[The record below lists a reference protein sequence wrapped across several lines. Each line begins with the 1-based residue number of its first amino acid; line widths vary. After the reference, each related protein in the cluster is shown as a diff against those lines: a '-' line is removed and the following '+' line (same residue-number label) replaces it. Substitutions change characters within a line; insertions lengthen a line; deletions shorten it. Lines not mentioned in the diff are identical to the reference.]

1 LFFKN
6 KNLKWNNIEKTMKN
20 IIKKLKE
27 AFTAE
32 VVLALILFEGWIL
45 SFTTFLYLNEF
56 KNVSILIFSGG
67 LLVFIA
73 SILTPFFGKE

>member
-1 LFFKN
+1 MK
-6 KNLKWNNIEKTMKN
+6 KIIE
-20 IIKKLKE
+20 KLKE

-32 VVLALILFEGWIL
+32 VVLALILFEGLIL

>member
-1 LFFKN
+1 MFFKN

-32 VVLALILFEGWIL
+32 VLLVLILFEGWIL
-45 SFTTFLYLNEF
+45 SFATYLYLNEF
-56 KNVSILIFSGG
+56 KNAAILIFSVG

-73 SILTPFFGKE
+73 SILTPFFYKE

>member
-1 LFFKN
+1 
-6 KNLKWNNIEKTMKN
+6 MKN

-45 SFTTFLYLNEF
+45 SFR
-56 KNVSILIFSGG
+56 
-67 LLVFIA
+67 
-73 SILTPFFGKE
+73 

>member
-1 LFFKN
+1 MFFKN
-6 KNLKWNNIEKTMKN
+6 KNLKWNNIEKTMKK
-20 IIKKLKE
+20 IIEKLEK

-45 SFTTFLYLNEF
+45 FYATYFYLKEF
-56 KNVSILIFSGG
+56 KNAAILIFSGG

-73 SILTPFFGKE
+73 SILTPFFYKE

>member
-1 LFFKN
+1 MFFKN

-32 VVLALILFEGWIL
+32 VVLVLILFEGWIL
-45 SFTTFLYLNEF
+45 SSATYFYLNEL
-56 KNVSILIFSGG
+56 KNAAIFIFSVG

-73 SILTPFFGKE
+73 SILTAFFYKE

>member
-1 LFFKN
+1 MFFKN

-32 VVLALILFEGWIL
+32 VVLVLILFEGWIL
-45 SFTTFLYLNEF
+45 SCATYFYLNEL
-56 KNVSILIFSGG
+56 KNAAIFIFSGG

-73 SILTPFFGKE
+73 SILIAFFYKE